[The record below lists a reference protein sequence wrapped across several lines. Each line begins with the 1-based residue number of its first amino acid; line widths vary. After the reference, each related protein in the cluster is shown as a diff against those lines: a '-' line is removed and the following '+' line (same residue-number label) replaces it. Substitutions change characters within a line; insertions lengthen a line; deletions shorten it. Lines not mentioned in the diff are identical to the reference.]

1 MKTKDEILT
10 YLKNNG
16 HSNNAITKIM
26 GFLIGAGLKD
36 DAETIIYKRGT
47 NTWDD
52 FMHWYNNEPA
62 TDDSPLYYIFKILAE
77 KRADVI
83 SPDDA
88 KIVDDC
94 IDFLIK
100 EFVLDTTI
108 DDENLII
115 SGFEKKC
122 ERKNKK
128 H

>member
-52 FMHWYNNEPA
+52 FMHWYNNESA
-62 TDDSPLYYIFKILAE
+62 TDDSPLYYIFKILVE

-88 KIVDDC
+88 KIVDGC

-108 DDENLII
+108 DGEDLII